1 MWGCTRGVYISV
13 GVSWSRWE
21 CECESPCVCDYVCML
36 AGLLGRVQGF
46 HVQLCRLC
54 NTQLQGAPFR
64 KQAVQMM
71 LPRVVQH
78 GGSLL
83 WEDAY

>member
-1 MWGCTRGVYISV
+1 
-13 GVSWSRWE
+13 
-21 CECESPCVCDYVCML
+21 ML